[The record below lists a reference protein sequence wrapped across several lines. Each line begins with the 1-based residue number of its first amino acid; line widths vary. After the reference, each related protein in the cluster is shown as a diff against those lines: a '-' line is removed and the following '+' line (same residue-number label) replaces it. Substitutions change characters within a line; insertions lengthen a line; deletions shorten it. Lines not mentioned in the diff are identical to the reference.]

1 MKWELV
7 WSLVL
12 SLVSHIIICGV
23 NEPKGNCNLNRPC
36 PTSSINGNSCHEP
49 LNNKCQIENQTNPN
63 ILDAKCCMEYVDNMW
78 ASENN
83 QEAIKTMQNLEDFL
97 EETEI
102 NETTSITTNHLVA
115 VLFKLN
121 GSFGSLEIHANEKEA
136 KANKTVTSSKVSV
149 HLPRE
154 LNVGRNHKI
163 VFCMLTWDNGTI
175 WNQTD
180 VLYESRLVGVS
191 VGGKNVSGLQER
203 VNITMNLTTV
213 INNTQEP
220 RCVFLNFS
228 TNTFS
233 SDGCLTLWKR
243 DQSYI
248 TCSCNHLTYF
258 GVLVVTPS
266 NLSSEDMVILKYI
279 TLIGCSLS
287 LVGLIISLLLFITN
301 RKLRTDV
308 STRVHVS
315 LAIAL
320 ILLNVH
326 FLISQQTAAL
336 SSTGF
341 CFYIAI
347 ALHYSLLASFSWMAL
362 EGFHFYIL
370 LVTVFNIYIR
380 RYLLKL
386 SLVGWGVPA
395 VIVSLVVIIDKDAYG
410 HAPLNPS
417 NPNDTTICYI
427 TNNTVK
433 DVTTIGA
440 FGLVFIFNMI
450 MLVVT
455 IRQVLSLR
463 HDKEFG
469 QSNYGRVK
477 GDILVLLGISILL
490 GITWGL
496 VFFSFGSLTTPGLY
510 LFCILNS
517 LQGFFI
523 FLWFV
528 LALRKTRKSPTTSS
542 ETRSTS

>member
-1 MKWELV
+1 MKWQLV
-7 WSLVL
+7 CWLIL
-12 SLVSHIIICGV
+12 SLQTHCFTHCPRADNIKRCLKDILPNPTNCDLSSTLKLIEGIII
-23 NEPKGNCNLNRPC
+23 
-36 PTSSINGNSCHEP
+36 NS
-49 LNNKCQIENQTNPN
+49 LRTLVTVFTCQ
-63 ILDAKCCMEYVDNMW
+63 KY
-78 ASENN
+78 
-83 QEAIKTMQNLEDFL
+83 
-97 EETEI
+97 
-102 NETTSITTNHLVA
+102 LVA
-115 VLFKLN
+115 VLVKPETPFTGLTF
-121 GSFGSLEIHANEKEA
+121 SANDVEA
-136 KANKTVTSSKVSV
+136 MPNIPVTRSIVNV
-149 HLPRE
+149 QLPRE
-154 LNVGRNHKI
+154 LDVGRSN
-163 VFCMLTWDNGTI
+163 TI
-175 WNQTD
+175 MFWMFTLDIIEWTMCNQTD
-180 VLYESRLVGVS
+180 VLYERRLVGLS
-191 VGGKNVSGLQER
+191 VVGKVISGLQER

-213 INNTQEP
+213 IHETQEP
-220 RCVFLNFS
+220 RCVFYNFS
-228 TNTFS
+228 TEAFS

-243 DQSYI
+243 DQHYI
-248 TCSCNHLTYF
+248 TCSCNHLTNF
-258 GVLVVTPS
+258 GVLMVTPS
-266 NLSSEDMVILKYI
+266 NLSPEDTLILKYI

-287 LVGLIISLLLFITN
+287 LFGLIISLLLFITN
-301 RKLRTDV
+301 KKLRTDV
-308 STRVHVS
+308 STRVHIS

-362 EGFHFYIL
+362 EGFHLYIL
-370 LVTVFNIYIR
+370 LVRVFNIYIS

-440 FGLVFIFNMI
+440 FGLVFIFNMT

-528 LALRKTRKSPTTSS
+528 LALRKTRKSATMMNS
-542 ETRSTS
+542 EIRSTS

>member
-1 MKWELV
+1 MCLFIDKN
-7 WSLVL
+7 SLIYFTGILEATHHLRDILANLTINDLSRTMRIAESVL
-12 SLVSHIIICGV
+12 LETKVDE
-23 NEPKGNCNLNRPC
+23 NA
-36 PTSSINGNSCHEP
+36 SIS
-49 LNNKCQIENQTNPN
+49 
-63 ILDAKCCMEYVDNMW
+63 M
-78 ASENN
+78 
-83 QEAIKTMQNLEDFL
+83 
-97 EETEI
+97 
-102 NETTSITTNHLVA
+102 NHLVA
-115 VLFKLN
+115 FLFKPKHTFA
-121 GSFGSLEIHANEKEA
+121 GLEIIANDK
-136 KANKTVTSSKVSV
+136 KAMPDKSLNNSIVNV

-154 LNVGRNHKI
+154 LDAGPNNTI
-163 VFCMLTWDNGTI
+163 VFCMLTWKEPDGTM

-180 VLYESRLVGVS
+180 VLYERRLVGLS
-191 VGGKNVSGLQER
+191 VGGKVISGLKER

-213 INNTQEP
+213 IHKKQEP
-220 RCVFLNFS
+220 RCVFYNFS
-228 TNTFS
+228 TEAFS

-243 DQSYI
+243 DQRYI

-258 GVLVVTPS
+258 GVLMVTPS
-266 NLSSEDMVILKYI
+266 NLSPEDTLILKYI

-287 LVGLIISLLLFITN
+287 LVGLIINLLLFITN

-308 STRVHVS
+308 SMRVHFS

-362 EGFHFYIL
+362 EGFHLYIL
-370 LVTVFNIYIR
+370 LVRVFNIYIR